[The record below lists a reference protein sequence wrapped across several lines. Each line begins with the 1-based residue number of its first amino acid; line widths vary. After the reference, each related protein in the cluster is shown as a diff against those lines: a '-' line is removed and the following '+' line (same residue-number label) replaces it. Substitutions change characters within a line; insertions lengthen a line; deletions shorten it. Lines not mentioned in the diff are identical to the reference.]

1 MQANSMIK
9 VGLAGALILLLGSC
23 EEGSGSRS
31 GFAAQYAVARD
42 ALETGNY
49 DRAKRSYARL
59 MNDAGPLRPRLQLEY
74 AHSELRD
81 GNFAEAARLAGGLA
95 NSQKGTARSAALAVQ
110 GTAQHEL
117 AQQLLRDGETQAGKQ
132 MLLAAKTA
140 LEELLKNDPDLDP
153 LGSMAGRK
161 AAIDSRLKRL

>member
-1 MQANSMIK
+1 MH
-9 VGLAGALILLLGSC
+9 
-23 EEGSGSRS
+23 
-31 GFAAQYAVARD
+31 
-42 ALETGNY
+42 
-49 DRAKRSYARL
+49 
-59 MNDAGPLRPRLQLEY
+59 LEY
-74 AHSELRD
+74 AHCEWRY